1 MPFRNTKVDY
11 IIFIAASVTLIYSI
25 LTVDVVYYGDT
36 NISEKFRHE
45 TDYYYYDLNVQLVL
59 APIILI
65 HRIFIMLAGEYKVK
79 RLKERN
85 VKIKFK
91 IWKIKLFEKMK
102 KDLYFLS
109 KKQKF
114 LAIFLWGL
122 TFCLIMFLVGVMF
135 GG

>member
-11 IIFIAASVTLIYSI
+11 IIFVAASVTLIYSV

-36 NISEKFRHE
+36 NISEEFRFE
-45 TDYYYYDLNVQLVL
+45 TGYYYYDLNVQLVL

-85 VKIKFK
+85 VKLKFK
-91 IWKIKLFEKMK
+91 IWKIKLFERIK
-102 KDLYFLS
+102 KDIDILS
-109 KKQKF
+109 NKQKF
-114 LAIFLWGL
+114 LAMFLWGL
-122 TFCLIMFLVGVMF
+122 MFFFIIFLVGVIF
-135 GG
+135 GR